1 MEYACL
7 AYDVPLNQR
16 SLYNKLR
23 KRIRKIGLPMTSSVY
38 LIPLGA
44 RQTVQTVLDELE
56 SEKPNVIE
64 SCIIKFDD
72 SEEKVIKAKAERA
85 LSQMIR
91 RTKEQVIK
99 KLEASEKEQTEAVK
113 KYDELIA
120 KKQKNEKSIDTSM
133 AELLKYK
140 ELAQS
145 LYEVA
150 VKQGLKR
157 AETALKEARNLAVVF
172 NMTNNMEAAFLALD
186 GFVKQKW
193 ELVGVKSNTVALA
206 EVE

>member
-7 AYDVPLNQR
+7 AYDVPLTQR

-23 KRIRKIGLPMTSSVY
+23 KRIRLIGLPMTSSVY

-44 RQTVQTVLDELE
+44 RQTVQTILDELE

-72 SEEKVIKAKAERA
+72 SEEKVILEKAQRA

-91 RTKEQVIK
+91 RTKESVIK
-99 KLEASEKEQTEAVK
+99 KLEKAEKEQTEAVS
-113 KYDELIA
+113 KYNELLA
-120 KKQKNEKSIDTSM
+120 KKEAGKQVDTSTDD
-133 AELLKYK
+133 LNKYK
-140 ELAQS
+140 QVAIGLYENIVKQS
-145 LYEVA
+145 L
-150 VKQGLKR
+150 KK
-157 AETALKEARNLAVVF
+157 AENTLKEARNLAVLF
-172 NMTNNMEAAFLALD
+172 NMTSNMEAAFLALD

-193 ELVGVKSNTVALA
+193 ELIDVKLASAALA

>member
-7 AYDVPLNQR
+7 AYDVPLTQR

-23 KRIRKIGLPMTSSVY
+23 KRIRLIGLPMTSSVY

-44 RQTVQTVLDELE
+44 RETVQTILNELE

-72 SEEKVIKAKAERA
+72 SEEKVILEKAQRA
-85 LSQMIR
+85 LAQIVR

-99 KLEASEKEQTEAVK
+99 KLEKAEKEQTEAVS
-113 KYDELIA
+113 KYNELLA
-120 KKQKNEKSIDTSM
+120 KKEAGKHVDTSV
-133 AELLKYK
+133 EDLNKYK
-140 ELAQS
+140 AVAIGLYENVVKQS
-145 LYEVA
+145 L
-150 VKQGLKR
+150 KK
-157 AETALKEARNLAVVF
+157 AENTLKEARNLAVLF

-193 ELVGVKSNTVALA
+193 ELIDAKLATTALA

>member
-1 MEYACL
+1 VEYAVLC
-7 AYDVPLNQR
+7 YDVPLTQR

-44 RQTVQTVLDELE
+44 RQTVQTILDELE
-56 SEKPNVIE
+56 SE
-64 SCIIKFDD
+64 
-72 SEEKVIKAKAERA
+72 KAKAERA

-99 KLEASEKEQTEAVK
+99 KLETSEKEQTEAVK
-113 KYDELIA
+113 KYDELIT
-120 KKQKNEKSIDTSM
+120 KKQKNEKSIDTPM

-150 VKQGLKR
+150 VKQGLKK
-157 AETALKEARNLAVVF
+157 AENALKEARNLAVVF

-193 ELVGVKSNTVALA
+193 ELVGVKSNTAARRRSNEEVAG
-206 EVE
+206 

>member
-7 AYDVPLNQR
+7 AYDVPLTQR
-16 SLYNKLR
+16 SLYAKLR

-44 RQTVQTVLDELE
+44 RQTVQTILDELE

-133 AELLKYK
+133 EELLKYK
-140 ELAQS
+140 DLAQA
-145 LYEVA
+145 LYEAA
-150 VKQGLKR
+150 VKQGLKK
-157 AETALKEARNLAVVF
+157 AENTLKEARNLAVVF

-193 ELVGVKSNTVALA
+193 ELVGVKSNTAALA